1 MMFIESVLFVV
12 DALTLSV
19 GAVPILSV
27 DLSIVRFLDIDPIDA
42 IPDGRDSEAVINPMV
57 ILTV

>member
-27 DLSIVRFLDIDPIDA
+27 DLSIVRFLDIDPIDV
-42 IPDGRDSEAVINPMV
+42 ISDGRDSEAVIDPMV